1 MKYEELLAKYQAL
14 LLENANLKRQIELLK
29 AASIPADSTGKEADG
44 GVASYISNDSTILFP
59 EEKPILLSEATV
71 LDRQPTITNLS
82 EPAEKIKLFMAL
94 FRGRD
99 DVYAKRWENSKKG
112 TSGYSPVCLNEW
124 KIGLCRKP
132 AGKCAECA
140 HKSYAA
146 LDERVIDEHLRGRG
160 NFVAGIYPLCQDE
173 TCCFLAIDFDDGEWQ
188 KDISTLRETCWDFDI
203 PMAMERSRS
212 GQGGHAWFFFE
223 NSISAN
229 LARKFGTALLTFSM
243 SKRHEINFKSYDR
256 LFPNQDTMPKGGFG
270 NLIALPLQKA
280 ARNNHNSEFVNE
292 VFEAYLDQWAF
303 LASIKRIAEADVE
316 KYTLKLSHGNE
327 LGILIVD
334 DEEIQKPWETSKTR
348 WLKTDFP
355 QEVEIVRANMLFIHK
370 AGISQ
375 RALNRL
381 KRLAAFK
388 NPEFFQA
395 QALRL
400 STSRIPRIIACS
412 EETTEFLCLP
422 RGCELALKA
431 VLSESGAKTKINDKT
446 KSDITIDVEFC
457 GQLREEQSKAIEQLL
472 QNDIGVLSGTTAF
485 GKTIVA
491 IKLIAERKVN
501 TLILVDKVNL
511 VSQWRTRLLEFLT
524 IHETLPDIDAGILK
538 KRGRKTNR
546 SIIGQIGG
554 GKNNLNGI
562 VDIAVMQSLYHGG
575 EVKECIKNYGMIIVD
590 ECHHVSAFSFESI
603 LKSAMAKY
611 VYGLTATPVRKDG
624 HHPII
629 FMQCGPIRYRDNAK
643 KQAENRPFEH
653 YVIPRLTSMHIPL
666 GREDKVASIQEL
678 YAEVV
683 RNVLRNELIVA
694 DVIESHANGRNCV
707 VLTERTAHVELLAK
721 ALSAN
726 IPNVIALV
734 GGMGAKDYRDK
745 MQQIANVPIGS
756 ALTLVATGK
765 YLGEG
770 FDEPRL
776 DTLFLAMPISWK
788 GTLQQYAGRLHRLFE
803 NKKEVQIFDYVDIHV
818 KMLERM
824 YHKRIAGYASIGYK
838 TKGKEVASDSI
849 NIIYDK
855 SNFLPVFINDVMSS
869 ARQVVVVSPFVS
881 KQRAL
886 FMMKQLESV
895 LQKNG
900 KVIIVTRPVDDFKE
914 KDRAALQEV
923 FDLLKTPGAD
933 LIARSHIHLK
943 FAVVDQRIV
952 WYGSIN
958 LLSFGSAEENIM
970 RIDSPTIANE
980 LLRSIA
986 KEK

>member
-14 LLENANLKRQIELLK
+14 LLENANFKRQIELLK
-29 AASIPADSTGKEADG
+29 AASIPADSTRQEADG
-44 GVASYISNDSTILFP
+44 GFASYISSDSAILFP
-59 EEKPILLSEATV
+59 EEKPIFLSESTV
-71 LDRQPTITNLS
+71 LNRQPTITNLS
-82 EPAEKIKLFMAL
+82 EPTEKIKLFMAL

-132 AGKCAECA
+132 VGKCNDCD
-140 HKSYAA
+140 HKSYAT

-173 TCCFLAIDFDDGEWQ
+173 TCYFLAIDFDDGEWQ
-188 KDISTLRETCWDFDI
+188 KDISTLRETCGDFDI

-280 ARNNHNSEFVNE
+280 ARINHNSEFVNE

-303 LASIKRIAEADVE
+303 LASIRKIAEDDVE
-316 KYTLKLSHGNE
+316 KLTLKLSHGNE
-327 LGILIVD
+327 CGILIKG

-348 WLKTDFP
+348 LLKTDFP
-355 QEVEIVRANMLFIHK
+355 QEVEIVRANMLFINR

-388 NPEFFQA
+388 NPEFSQA

-400 STSRIPRIIACS
+400 STSRIPRIISCS
-412 EETTEFLCLP
+412 EEVSEFLCLP
-422 RGCELALKA
+422 RGCETALEA
-431 VLSESGAKTKINDKT
+431 VLSEAGARTRINDKT
-446 KSDITIDVEFC
+446 KSDINIDVEFC

-511 VSQWRTRLLEFLT
+511 VSQWRTRLLEFLA

-562 VDIAVMQSLYHGG
+562 VDIAVMQSLYHVG
-575 EVKECIKNYGMIIVD
+575 EVNECIKNYGMIIVD

-603 LKSAMAKY
+603 LKSAIAKY

-653 YVIPRLTSMHIPL
+653 YVIPRFTSMHTPL

-683 RNVLRNELIVA
+683 RNVVRNELIVA

-838 TKGKEVASDSI
+838 TKGEEVAPDSI

-855 SNFLPVFINDVMSS
+855 NNFLPVFINDVMSS

-886 FMMKQLESV
+886 FMMKQLEFV

-900 KVIIVTRPVDDFKE
+900 KVIIVTRPIDDFKE

-923 FDLLKTPGAD
+923 FDLLKTAGAD

-970 RIDSPTIANE
+970 RLESHSIAEE
-980 LLRSIA
+980 LLKSIT
-986 KEK
+986 KQ